1 MPSTKKDP
9 MDRSLLFNS
18 TESDT
23 QKYLNRMKDAR
34 KVKKESFGSQ
44 KVDINDYILS
54 PEGWENVMFFIYFV
68 SIPYLIGALF
78 LFIFIAHG
86 SVTNFF
92 VLDISAFFVVWAIGY
107 EVIAALLLAAIFIS
121 YLNYIKES
129 MTTKIH

>member
-1 MPSTKKDP
+1 